1 MVRRGLA
8 LGMLLMIA
16 CGAMSPGAAA
26 EPDPQK
32 AQALIKD
39 ATEEML
45 TVLRNEAGE
54 DDVESIRQKLKDIIL
69 PKLDFVT
76 MTKLA
81 VGRNWLDASDEQKRA
96 LVGEFRK
103 LLVRTYA
110 DSLAEYEDQK
120 IEFLPLETGDKP
132 ERVTVR
138 SKVIQKNGDDI
149 PVHYRLRHKSDG
161 WAVYDIVIDGV
172 SLVRT
177 YRSSFAS
184 QIDKGGIAAL
194 IDKLEEKNA
203 KGETA
208 DTAP

>member
-1 MVRRGLA
+1 MV
-8 LGMLLMIA
+8 LLVA
-16 CGAMSPGAAA
+16 SVAMAPGAAS
-26 EPDPQK
+26 EPDPRK
-32 AQALIKD
+32 AQALVQD

-45 TVLRNEAGE
+45 SVLRDAAGE
-54 DDVESIRQKLKDIIL
+54 DDVESIRQKLEDIIL

-96 LVGEFRK
+96 LVGAFRK

-120 IEFLPLETGDKP
+120 IEFLPLEPGNEP
-132 ERVTVR
+132 ERVRVR
-138 SKVIQKNGDDI
+138 SKVIQKNDDDI
-149 PVHYRLRHKSDG
+149 PVHYRLRYNSGD

-184 QIDKGGIAAL
+184 QIDQGGIAAL
-194 IDKLEEKNA
+194 IEKLEQKNA
-203 KGETA
+203 EGETA